1 MKNNLQK
8 KGFERLDEVRFWLAV
23 LRKFDKF
30 SEPQRKKIDKAYH
43 LIDEI
48 YKSSKP
54 KPEPEK
60 IYTVEELGT
69 H

>member
-54 KPEPEK
+54 KPEPEEE
-60 IYTVEELGT
+60 YTADGLGIR
-69 H
+69 